1 MLDTWT
7 WFLITHTY
15 DVQLSL
21 SFAIHLIEIQVL
33 MHKDYETRINDMLV
47 PGNSVDVNIIKQ
59 LDR

>member
-15 DVQLSL
+15 VVQLSL
-21 SFAIHLIEIQVL
+21 SFAIRFIEIQVL